1 MRALGN
7 LAHTAAHVFIV
18 DVACVSC
25 TFKWMTLLSLV
36 LLCRYSATDHTKFDQ
51 SLKHCPLGA
60 VCRNCMPINDT
71 ADTCWAVKSP
81 ILYKVKSWGKI
92 ETSHKSE
99 QARITSQNSSV
110 CLLTFSMPDLL
121 PFVTSR
127 VPFSC
132 FEHQYCPT
140 YCYYSEGD
148 CRNVKSLPAI
158 SLAYHVWY
166 RRLQ

>member
-1 MRALGN
+1 MRACATWPVLQP
-7 LAHTAAHVFIV
+7 TFHVN
-18 DVACVSC
+18 
-25 TFKWMTLLSLV
+25 TLLKLHVKLCHFMASIQVDDIVVLV

-99 QARITSQNSSV
+99 QVRT
-110 CLLTFSMPDLL
+110 P
-121 PFVTSR
+121 
-127 VPFSC
+127 
-132 FEHQYCPT
+132 
-140 YCYYSEGD
+140 
-148 CRNVKSLPAI
+148 
-158 SLAYHVWY
+158 
-166 RRLQ
+166 